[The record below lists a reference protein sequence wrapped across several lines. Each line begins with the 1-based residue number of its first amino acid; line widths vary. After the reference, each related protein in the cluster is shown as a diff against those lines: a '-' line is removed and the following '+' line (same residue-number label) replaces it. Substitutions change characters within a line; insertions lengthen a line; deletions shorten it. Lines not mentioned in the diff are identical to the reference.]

1 MNILLI
7 SENFYPEKNAPGKRL
22 FEHAKEWIK
31 LGHQVTVITG
41 VPNAPKGKVFD
52 GYKNKIYQSE
62 NISGIKIIRVWTFI
76 AKNEKFLL
84 RIIDFIS
91 FMFSS
96 LFFGIFTKKHD
107 KIIVSSPQFLP
118 VISGFILAKIKR
130 VSFILEIRDLWPE
143 SMVALGVMRK
153 DNYIIRILDAI
164 AKYIYQKSELIV
176 VVTKTFKKY
185 LVSLGIK
192 EDKIIIIENGFN
204 FNRTLAPD
212 KSIKDIRKKYN
223 IRNKNFTVSYIGT
236 LGMSHGVEIMINTAK
251 LISNVNFV
259 IIGEGE
265 QKIYLKKLA
274 TDEKTN
280 NVIFI
285 DNIEWQEIVNINQ
298 IISANLIHLRNLDL
312 FKTVIPSKI
321 FESMALKKPILAGLI
336 GESLEIITKSNS
348 GLKVIPENP
357 KSLSQKIIE
366 LKNNEN
372 LCNRLGE
379 NGFQIAQKKY
389 DRKILAKKMIERIE
403 KI

>member
-41 VPNAPKGKVFD
+41 APNAPKGKVFD

-164 AKYIYQKSELIV
+164 AKYIYRKSELIV

>member
-1 MNILLI
+1 
-7 SENFYPEKNAPGKRL
+7 
-22 FEHAKEWIK
+22 
-31 LGHQVTVITG
+31 
-41 VPNAPKGKVFD
+41 
-52 GYKNKIYQSE
+52 
-62 NISGIKIIRVWTFI
+62 
-76 AKNEKFLL
+76 
-84 RIIDFIS
+84 
-91 FMFSS
+91 
-96 LFFGIFTKKHD
+96 
-107 KIIVSSPQFLP
+107 
-118 VISGFILAKIKR
+118 
-130 VSFILEIRDLWPE
+130 
-143 SMVALGVMRK
+143 
-153 DNYIIRILDAI
+153 
-164 AKYIYQKSELIV
+164 
-176 VVTKTFKKY
+176 
-185 LVSLGIK
+185 
-192 EDKIIIIENGFN
+192 
-204 FNRTLAPD
+204 
-212 KSIKDIRKKYN
+212 
-223 IRNKNFTVSYIGT
+223 
-236 LGMSHGVEIMINTAK
+236 MSHGVEIMINTAK